1 MRLFNVFTSFSK
13 ASIEQKV
20 SKVNLNLQN
29 SVDKVSIR
37 CYYGG
42 VRCRTDTKK
51 DNENTPTTHAGK
63 QVSKAKHILS
73 SAIARCIVADAKRK
87 GKRPPPFEGTRAL
100 VERQGWR
107 KIIRL
112 TAKCFLLL
120 PLQQLLRLQ

>member
-1 MRLFNVFTSFSK
+1 M
-13 ASIEQKV
+13 
-20 SKVNLNLQN
+20 
-29 SVDKVSIR
+29 
-37 CYYGG
+37 
-42 VRCRTDTKK
+42 
-51 DNENTPTTHAGK
+51 
-63 QVSKAKHILS
+63 VSKAKHILS

-120 PLQQLLRLQ
+120 PLQRFKGGETMPKENTSADEKRRRAEKERERRENLRSWATLAAVTVTAIINTAAIILQLTR